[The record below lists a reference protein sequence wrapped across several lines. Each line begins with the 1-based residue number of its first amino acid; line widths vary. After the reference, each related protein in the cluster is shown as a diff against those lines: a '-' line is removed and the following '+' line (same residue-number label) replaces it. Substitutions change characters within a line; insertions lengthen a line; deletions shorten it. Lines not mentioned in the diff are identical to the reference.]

1 MARKRTY
8 KLTDLTI
15 GSKVFVV
22 HRNYA
27 FAKRIG
33 GKVMPARVVSFI
45 NSGGTVI
52 PEFKLAGH
60 PTVVNENTHVPFTD
74 IKLAISAIKS

>member
-1 MARKRTY
+1 MSSKKTY

-22 HRNYA
+22 HKHYA
-27 FAKRIG
+27 FEKKVG

-52 PEFKLAGH
+52 PEFKLVGH
-60 PTVVNENTHVPFTD
+60 PNSVTEHTHVPFTD
-74 IKLAISAIKS
+74 IKKAIAAIKS